1 MSLVLSRSDDFWAD
15 LLRQVD
21 WYRDNTSSE
30 IAERYIDAVELT
42 LDALIKAPGMGRSRF
57 VGWPELAGIRS
68 WKVQRPYQRHL
79 IFYRFDANELFAERI
94 LHGSRDLPRV
104 LWGQSIDE

>member
-21 WYRDNTSSE
+21 WYRDNASPE

-42 LDALIKAPGMGRSRF
+42 LDALIKAPGMGEIAFCR
-57 VGWPELAGIRS
+57 LAGACGNS
-68 WKVQRPYQRHL
+68 FMESAKTL
-79 IFYRFDANELFAERI
+79 SAAFDLLSFR
-94 LHGSRDLPRV
+94 R
-104 LWGQSIDE
+104 Q